1 MQQNRHDLPLQELH
15 QDTRLWMSL
24 PGKTEKIMAVTAQ
37 INHFHSAA
45 RADDKG
51 TGFFARL
58 MTRISLISEARA
70 IHRLETEAAHL
81 LDSDQLRQ
89 IKTDFA
95 ARKAQALK

>member
-1 MQQNRHDLPLQELH
+1 
-15 QDTRLWMSL
+15 
-24 PGKTEKIMAVTAQ
+24 MAVTAH
-37 INHFHSAA
+37 INQFHSAD
-45 RADDKG
+45 RAERSG
-51 TGFFARL
+51 PGRFARL

-89 IKTDFA
+89 IKADFA